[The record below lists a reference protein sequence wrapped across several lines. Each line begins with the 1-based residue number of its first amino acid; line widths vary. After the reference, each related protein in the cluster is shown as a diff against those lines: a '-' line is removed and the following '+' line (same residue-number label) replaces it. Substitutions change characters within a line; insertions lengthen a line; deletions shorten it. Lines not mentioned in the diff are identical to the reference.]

1 MDTLTQR
8 FSAERLLA
16 RRFPD
21 VQQTYGPRDCILYA
35 LGIGFGTDPLDRSEL
50 PFVFEEP
57 RLEVVPSMALVLA
70 SPGFWA
76 RDAETGI
83 DWRRLLHAESEVLLH
98 RALPPGG
105 TVHARTRVTQVIDKG
120 AEKGA
125 LIYAE
130 RIVRD
135 QSEVPI
141 ATVRTTSFARS
152 NGGCGG
158 STAPQPA
165 PHALPSR
172 PAELCV
178 DSPIDR
184 RAALLY
190 RLSGDPNPLH
200 ADPAV
205 AAAAG
210 FDRPILHGLC
220 TLGIAVRVLLRA
232 YCDLKPERLRS
243 VKVRFSRP
251 VFPGETI
258 RTEMWRDGSVVSFR
272 AVAAGRNVTALDHG
286 RAEIA

>member
-1 MDTLTQR
+1 MNVLTQP

-21 VQQTYGPRDCILYA
+21 VQQTYAPRDCILYA
-35 LGIGFGTDPLDRSEL
+35 LGIGFGADPVDTSEL

-57 RLEVVPSMALVLA
+57 RLKVAPSMALVLA
-70 SPGFWA
+70 GPGFWA
-76 RDAETGI
+76 READTGI
-83 DWRRLLHAESEVLLH
+83 DWRRMLHAETELLLH
-98 RALPPGG
+98 RPLRPGG

-130 RIVRD
+130 RVIRD
-135 QSEVPI
+135 ASGEPI
-141 ATVRTTSFARS
+141 ATVRSTSFARG
-152 NGGCGG
+152 NGGFGG
-158 STAPQPA
+158 GAASQPA
-165 PHALPSR
+165 PHALPDR
-172 PAELCV
+172 PPELCV

-200 ADPAV
+200 VDPAV
-205 AAAAG
+205 AAAVG

-220 TLGIAVRVLLRA
+220 TLGAVVRVLLKA
-232 YCDLKPERLRS
+232 YCDFEPERLRS

-258 RTEMWRDGSVVSFR
+258 RTETWRDGSVVSFR
-272 AVAAGRNVTALDHG
+272 AVVPGRNVTALDRG
-286 RAEIA
+286 RAEIG